1 VDRSGDELGRPAGA
15 PKLRL
20 RTGAFELIGAG
31 AAAIALF
38 FLMLPLVAIFVHGDL
53 MAGLRSEEA
62 RQSLWLSLQT
72 SLVSLAI
79 MVVFGTPIA
88 HLLATREFR
97 GRTLVVT
104 AFELPLV
111 LPPAVAGLGLLMAF
125 GRKGLL
131 GEELNALGLQIPFT
145 KLAVVMA
152 MTFVASPLYVRQAIS
167 AFEAVDR
174 TLLDAS
180 RTLGAGSARTFW
192 RVAVPL
198 ARTGLSAGAALG
210 WARAVGEFGATIIC
224 AGSLAGIT
232 RTAPIEIYVGL
243 ADNLDAGL
251 ATAAVLI
258 AASAGVLLSVKL
270 LSRGRSQRFTPI

>member
-1 VDRSGDELGRPAGA
+1 MFSAGDIVAGLDSPVA
-15 PKLRL
+15 RDALRL
-20 RTGAFELIGAG
+20 
-31 AAAIALF
+31 
-38 FLMLPLVAIFVHGDL
+38 
-53 MAGLRSEEA
+53 
-62 RQSLWLSLQT
+62 SLET
-72 SLVSLAI
+72 SLTALAV
-79 MVVFGTPIA
+79 MVLVGTPIA
-88 HLLATREFR
+88 YMLGTRDFP
-97 GRTLVVT
+97 GKSVVVT

-125 GRKGLL
+125 GRRGLL

-152 MTFVASPLYVRQAIS
+152 MTFVASPLYVRQAIA

-180 RTLGAGSARTFW
+180 RTLGAGSGRTFW

-198 ARTGLSAGAALG
+198 ARTGLGAGAALG
-210 WARAVGEFGATIIC
+210 WARAVGEFGATIIF

-270 LSRGRSQRFTPI
+270 LSRGRPQRFTPI